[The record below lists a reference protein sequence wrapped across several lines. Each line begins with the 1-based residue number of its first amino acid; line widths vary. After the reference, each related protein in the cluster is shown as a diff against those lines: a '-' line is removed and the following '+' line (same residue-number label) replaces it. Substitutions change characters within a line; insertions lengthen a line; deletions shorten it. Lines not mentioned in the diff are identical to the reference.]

1 MYGYTPNQ
9 QENPNDFGSRFVE
22 RFEANQYNQAVQRN
36 DPYLAGQAFAR
47 IIGFFFSRRAAG

>member
-1 MYGYTPNQ
+1 MFQ
-9 QENPNDFGSRFVE
+9 FNPEQSQDQNDFGSRFVE